1 MKTSQPRPAF
11 LKYWRTLF
19 WSGPLLTIMGISA
32 GVVSGGWTSIPL
44 GLIISG
50 IVIMGLW
57 VVFLGRGGDMRQ
69 PQFWSRRSTRVS
81 TNALVSTIAV
91 FVILGLLNFLVSR
104 HPTRIDLTE
113 GQLFTLSP
121 ESQQVVRELP
131 QAVKVWIFDG
141 QQNSQDR
148 DLLENYQRQNPK
160 FLFEFIDPEANPGL
174 ASSFGIKN
182 SGENRDVYL
191 ELQSSKRRQ
200 FVQSIS
206 PQIRLSENRITS
218 GILQLTRD
226 RQSKLYFLQGHGE
239 RSLDAGQGAISQAT
253 QALKDKNFIGEPLNL
268 GLTGKVPA
276 DAVAVMVVGPVRPL
290 PEAETTA
297 LQTYLSQGG
306 NLLVAVD
313 PTIKSGLDNLLNL
326 WGVKLD
332 DRVVINASDRQVRGK
347 GPTAV
352 VIAQY
357 GDHPITKDFR
367 NSNSIYPLAR
377 PLEITLVPGV
387 QSTPLLL
394 TDPNS
399 WAESNL
405 KEQPLKLDGGDRPG
419 PIAIGAA
426 FSRQVTPSAQPSP
439 SPSVI
444 PSPQASGS
452 PSPSPSASSSP
463 TPSSPSPQAAISPS
477 AFPSPTPSA
486 PPFAQGTKESRLVVF
501 GNSTFATDGL
511 FGQYLNGDVFV
522 NSVSWL
528 SQQDQQ
534 PLSIRPKDLKNR
546 RITLTN
552 EQASVLGFIAL
563 IAVPLVGLTSASFVW
578 WRRR

>member
-1 MKTSQPRPAF
+1 MKTPQPR
-11 LKYWRTLF
+11 LKLFKHWRYLF
-19 WSGPLLTIMGISA
+19 WSGPILTIMGISA

-50 IVIMGLW
+50 LVIIGLW
-57 VVFLGRGGDMRQ
+57 VVFLGRGSNPQQ
-69 PQFWSRRSTRVS
+69 PQFWNRRSTQVS

-91 FVILGLLNFLVSR
+91 FVILGLINFMVSR

-113 GQLFTLSP
+113 EQLFTLSP
-121 ESQQVVRELP
+121 ESQQVVRSSP
-131 QAVKVWIFDG
+131 AIKVWIFDG

-148 DLLENYQRQNPK
+148 DLLENYQRQNSK
-160 FLFEFIDPEANPGL
+160 FLFEFVDPEANPGL
-174 ASSFGIKN
+174 ASSFAIKN

-206 PQIRLSENRITS
+206 PQTRLSENRITS
-218 GILQLTRD
+218 GILQLTSD
-226 RQSKLYFLQGHGE
+226 RRSKIYFLQGHGE
-239 RSLDAGQGAISQAT
+239 RSLDSGQGAISQAA
-253 QALKDKNFIGEPLNL
+253 QALKDKNFVGEPLNL
-268 GLTGKVPA
+268 GLTEKVPV

-290 PEAETTA
+290 LESETKA
-297 LQTYLSQGG
+297 LQDYLNQGG

-313 PTIKSGLDNLLNL
+313 PTLKSGLDNLLTL

-357 GDHPITKDFR
+357 GEHPITKDFR

-377 PLEITLVPGV
+377 PVEITPVPGV

-405 KEQPLKLDGGDRPG
+405 KEQPLKLNGGDRPG
-419 PIAIGAA
+419 PIALGAA

-439 SPSVI
+439 SPSVS
-444 PSPQASGS
+444 PSPQASVS
-452 PSPSPSASSSP
+452 PAPSPSIAAA
-463 TPSSPSPQAAISPS
+463 PSPPASPLI
-477 AFPSPTPSA
+477 
-486 PPFAQGTKESRLVVF
+486 QGSRESRLVVF
-501 GNSTFATDGL
+501 GNSSFATDGL

-528 SQQDQQ
+528 SQQEQQ

-563 IAVPLVGLTSASFVW
+563 VAVPLLGLTSAGVVW

>member
-1 MKTSQPRPAF
+1 MKTPQPR
-11 LKYWRTLF
+11 LKLFKHWRYLF
-19 WSGPLLTIMGISA
+19 WSGPILTIMGISA

-50 IVIMGLW
+50 LVIIGLW
-57 VVFLGRGGDMRQ
+57 VVFLGRGSNPQQ
-69 PQFWSRRSTRVS
+69 PQFWNRRSTQVS

-91 FVILGLLNFLVSR
+91 FVILGLINFMVSR

-113 GQLFTLSP
+113 EQLFTLSP
-121 ESQQVVRELP
+121 ESQQVVRSSP
-131 QAVKVWIFDG
+131 AIKVWIFDG

-148 DLLENYQRQNPK
+148 DLLENYQRQNSK
-160 FLFEFIDPEANPGL
+160 FLFEFVDPEANPGL
-174 ASSFGIKN
+174 ASSFAIKN

-206 PQIRLSENRITS
+206 PQTRLSENRITS
-218 GILQLTRD
+218 GILQLTSD
-226 RQSKLYFLQGHGE
+226 RRSKIYFLQGHGE
-239 RSLDAGQGAISQAT
+239 RSLDSGQGAISQAA
-253 QALKDKNFIGEPLNL
+253 QALKDKNFVGEPLNL
-268 GLTGKVPA
+268 GLTEKVPV

-290 PEAETTA
+290 LESETKA
-297 LQTYLSQGG
+297 LQDYLNQGG

-313 PTIKSGLDNLLNL
+313 PTLKSGLDNLLTL

-357 GDHPITKDFR
+357 GEHPITKDFR

-377 PLEITLVPGV
+377 PVEIMPVPGV

-405 KEQPLKLDGGDRPG
+405 KEQPLKLNGGDRPG

-439 SPSVI
+439 SPSVS
-444 PSPQASGS
+444 PSPQASVS
-452 PSPSPSASSSP
+452 PAPSPSIAAA
-463 TPSSPSPQAAISPS
+463 PSPPASPLI
-477 AFPSPTPSA
+477 
-486 PPFAQGTKESRLVVF
+486 QGSRESRLVVF
-501 GNSTFATDGL
+501 GNSSFATDGL

-528 SQQDQQ
+528 SQQEQQ

-563 IAVPLVGLTSASFVW
+563 VAVPLLGLTSAGVVW

>member
-1 MKTSQPRPAF
+1 
-11 LKYWRTLF
+11 
-19 WSGPLLTIMGISA
+19 
-32 GVVSGGWTSIPL
+32 
-44 GLIISG
+44 
-50 IVIMGLW
+50 MGLW
-57 VVFLGRGGDMRQ
+57 VVFLGRGGDVRQ
-69 PQFWSRRSTRVS
+69 PQFWSRRSTQVS

-121 ESQQVVRELP
+121 ESQQVVKELP
-131 QAVKVWIFDG
+131 QAVKVWFFDS

-174 ASSFGIKN
+174 ATSFGIKN

-239 RSLDAGQGAISQAT
+239 RSLDAGQGAISQAA
-253 QALKDKNFIGEPLNL
+253 QALKDKNFVSEPLNL
-268 GLTGKVPA
+268 GLTEKVPA

-290 PEAETTA
+290 PEAETKV
-297 LQTYLSQGG
+297 LQDYLNQGG

-377 PLEITLVPGV
+377 PLDITPVPGV

-426 FSRQVTPSAQPSP
+426 FTRQVTPSAQPSP
-439 SPSVI
+439 SPSVS

-452 PSPSPSASSSP
+452 PSPAPSASS
-463 TPSSPSPQAAISPS
+463 TPSVSSSPQASVRPSGSPALS
-477 AFPSPTPSA
+477 LT
-486 PPFAQGTKESRLVVF
+486 QGTKESRLIVF

-511 FGQYLNGDVFV
+511 FSQYLNGDVFV

-552 EQASVLGFIAL
+552 EQASALGFIAL
-563 IAVPLVGLTSASFVW
+563 VAVPLVGLTSASFVW

>member
-1 MKTSQPRPAF
+1 MKTPQPR
-11 LKYWRTLF
+11 LKLFKHWRYLF
-19 WSGPLLTIMGISA
+19 WSGPILTIMGISA

-50 IVIMGLW
+50 LVIIGLW
-57 VVFLGRGGDMRQ
+57 VVFLGRGSNPQQ
-69 PQFWSRRSTRVS
+69 PQFWNRRSTQVS

-91 FVILGLLNFLVSR
+91 FVILGLINFLVSR

-113 GQLFTLSP
+113 EQLFTLSP
-121 ESQQVVRELP
+121 ESQQVVRSSP
-131 QAVKVWIFDG
+131 AIKVWIFDG

-148 DLLENYQRQNPK
+148 DLLENYQRQNSK
-160 FLFEFIDPEANPGL
+160 FLFEFVDPEANPGL
-174 ASSFGIKN
+174 ASSFAIKN

-206 PQIRLSENRITS
+206 PQTRLSENRITS
-218 GILQLTRD
+218 GILQLTSD
-226 RQSKLYFLQGHGE
+226 RRSKIYFLQGHGE
-239 RSLDAGQGAISQAT
+239 RSLDSGQGAISQAA
-253 QALKDKNFIGEPLNL
+253 QALKDKNFVGEPLNL
-268 GLTGKVPA
+268 GLTEKVPV

-290 PEAETTA
+290 LESETKA
-297 LQTYLSQGG
+297 LQDYLNQGG

-313 PTIKSGLDNLLNL
+313 PTLKSGLDNLLTL

-357 GDHPITKDFR
+357 GEHPITKDFR

-377 PLEITLVPGV
+377 PVEIMPVPGV

-405 KEQPLKLDGGDRPG
+405 KEQPLKLNGGDRPG

-439 SPSVI
+439 SPSVS
-444 PSPQASGS
+444 PSPQASVTPA
-452 PSPSPSASSSP
+452 PSPSIAAA
-463 TPSSPSPQAAISPS
+463 PSPPASPLI
-477 AFPSPTPSA
+477 
-486 PPFAQGTKESRLVVF
+486 QGSRESRLVVF
-501 GNSTFATDGL
+501 GNSSFATDGL

-528 SQQDQQ
+528 SQQEQQ

-563 IAVPLVGLTSASFVW
+563 VAVPLLGLTSAGVVW

>member
-1 MKTSQPRPAF
+1 MKTPQPR
-11 LKYWRTLF
+11 LKLFKHWRYLF
-19 WSGPLLTIMGISA
+19 WSGPILTIMGISA

-50 IVIMGLW
+50 LVIIGLW
-57 VVFLGRGGDMRQ
+57 VVFLGRGSNPQQ
-69 PQFWSRRSTRVS
+69 PQFWNRRSTQVS

-91 FVILGLLNFLVSR
+91 FVILGLINFMVSR

-113 GQLFTLSP
+113 GELFTLSP
-121 ESQQVVRELP
+121 ESQQVVRSSP
-131 QAVKVWIFDG
+131 AIKVWIFDG

-148 DLLENYQRQNPK
+148 DLLENYQRQNSK
-160 FLFEFIDPEANPGL
+160 FLFEFVDPEANPGL
-174 ASSFGIKN
+174 ASSFAIKN

-206 PQIRLSENRITS
+206 PQTRLSENRITS
-218 GILQLTRD
+218 GILQLTSD
-226 RQSKLYFLQGHGE
+226 RRSKIYFLQGHGE
-239 RSLDAGQGAISQAT
+239 RSLDSGQGAISQAA
-253 QALKDKNFIGEPLNL
+253 QALKDKNFVGEPLNL
-268 GLTGKVPA
+268 GLTDKIPV

-290 PEAETTA
+290 LESETKA
-297 LQTYLSQGG
+297 LQDYLNQGG

-313 PTIKSGLDNLLNL
+313 PTLKSGLDNLLTL

-357 GDHPITKDFR
+357 GEHPITKDFR

-377 PLEITLVPGV
+377 PVEITPVPGV

-405 KEQPLKLDGGDRPG
+405 KEQPLKLNGGDRPG

-439 SPSVI
+439 SPSVS
-444 PSPQASGS
+444 PSPQASVTPA
-452 PSPSPSASSSP
+452 PSPSIAAA
-463 TPSSPSPQAAISPS
+463 PSPPASPLI
-477 AFPSPTPSA
+477 
-486 PPFAQGTKESRLVVF
+486 QGSRESRLVVF
-501 GNSTFATDGL
+501 GNSSFATDGL

-528 SQQDQQ
+528 SQQEQQ

-563 IAVPLVGLTSASFVW
+563 VAVPLLGLTSAGVVW

>member
-1 MKTSQPRPAF
+1 MKTSQPRPAL
-11 LKYWRTLF
+11 LKYWRYLF
-19 WSGPLLTIMGISA
+19 WAGPLLTIMGISA
-32 GVVSGGWTSIPL
+32 GVVSGDWTSIPL

-57 VVFLGRGGDMRQ
+57 VVFLGRGGDIRQ
-69 PQFWSRRSTRVS
+69 PQFWSRRSTQVS

-121 ESQQVVRELP
+121 ESQQVVHELP

-218 GILQLTRD
+218 GILQLTSD

-253 QALKDKNFIGEPLNL
+253 QALKDKNFVSEPLNL

-276 DAVAVMVVGPVRPL
+276 DAVAVMVIGPVRPL
-290 PEAETTA
+290 PDVETKA
-297 LQTYLSQGG
+297 LQDYLNQGG

-313 PTIKSGLDNLLNL
+313 PFIKSGLDDLLNL

-377 PLEITLVPGV
+377 PLDITPVAGV

-405 KEQPLKLDGGDRPG
+405 KEQPLKLDSGDRPG

-426 FSRQVTPSAQPSP
+426 FSRQVTPSVQPSP
-439 SPSVI
+439 SPSVSPSSRASTTPSSSSSGPNPSLS
-444 PSPQASGS
+444 PSPQAS
-452 PSPSPSASSSP
+452 
-463 TPSSPSPQAAISPS
+463 ISPL
-477 AFPSPTPSA
+477 ASPAA
-486 PPFAQGTKESRLVVF
+486 PPLVQGSRESRLVVF

-522 NSVSWL
+522 NSASWL
-528 SQQDQQ
+528 SQQEQ

-563 IAVPLVGLTSASFVW
+563 IAVPLVGLTSAGFVW

>member
-1 MKTSQPRPAF
+1 MKTPQPR
-11 LKYWRTLF
+11 LKLFKHWRYLF
-19 WSGPLLTIMGISA
+19 WSGPILTIMGISA

-50 IVIMGLW
+50 LVIIGLW
-57 VVFLGRGGDMRQ
+57 VVFLGRGSNPQQ
-69 PQFWSRRSTRVS
+69 PQFWNRRSTQVS

-91 FVILGLLNFLVSR
+91 FVILGLINFMVSR

-113 GQLFTLSP
+113 EQLFTLSP
-121 ESQQVVRELP
+121 ESQQVVRSSP
-131 QAVKVWIFDG
+131 AIKVWIFDG

-148 DLLENYQRQNPK
+148 DLLENYQRQNSK
-160 FLFEFIDPEANPGL
+160 FLFEFVDPEANPGL
-174 ASSFGIKN
+174 ASSFAIKN

-206 PQIRLSENRITS
+206 PQTRLSENRITS
-218 GILQLTRD
+218 GILQLTSD
-226 RQSKLYFLQGHGE
+226 RRSKIYFLQGHGE
-239 RSLDAGQGAISQAT
+239 RSLDSGQGAISQAA
-253 QALKDKNFIGEPLNL
+253 QALKDKNFVGEPLNL
-268 GLTGKVPA
+268 GLTEKVPV

-290 PEAETTA
+290 LESETKA
-297 LQTYLSQGG
+297 LQDYLNQGG

-313 PTIKSGLDNLLNL
+313 PTLKSGLDNLLTL

-377 PLEITLVPGV
+377 PVEITPVPGV

-405 KEQPLKLDGGDRPG
+405 KEQPLKLNGGDRPG
-419 PIAIGAA
+419 PIALGAA

-439 SPSVI
+439 SPSVS
-444 PSPQASGS
+444 PSPQASVS
-452 PSPSPSASSSP
+452 PAPSPSIAAA
-463 TPSSPSPQAAISPS
+463 PSPPASPLI
-477 AFPSPTPSA
+477 
-486 PPFAQGTKESRLVVF
+486 QGSRESRLVVF
-501 GNSTFATDGL
+501 GNSSFATDGL

-528 SQQDQQ
+528 SQQEQQ

-563 IAVPLVGLTSASFVW
+563 VAVPLLGLTSAGVVW

>member
-57 VVFLGRGGDMRQ
+57 VVFLGRGGDIRQ

>member
-1 MKTSQPRPAF
+1 MKTSQPRLKLF
-11 LKYWRTLF
+11 KYWRYLF
-19 WSGPLLTIMGISA
+19 WLGPILTVMGISA
-32 GVVSGGWTSIPL
+32 GVVSGDWTSIPL

-57 VVFLGRGGDMRQ
+57 VVFLGRGGNSQQ
-69 PQFWSRRSTRVS
+69 PQFWSRRSTQVS

-91 FVILGLLNFLVSR
+91 FVILGLINFMVSR

-121 ESQQVVRELP
+121 ESQQVVRSSP
-131 QAVKVWIFDG
+131 AVKVWIFDG

-160 FLFEFIDPEANPGL
+160 FLFEFVDPEANPGL
-174 ASSFGIKN
+174 ASSFSIKN

-191 ELQSSKRRQ
+191 ELQSSQRRQ

-206 PQIRLSENRITS
+206 PQTRLSENRITS
-218 GILQLTRD
+218 GILQLTSD
-226 RQSKLYFLQGHGE
+226 RRSKLYFLQGHGE
-239 RSLDAGQGAISQAT
+239 RSLDAGQGAISQAA
-253 QALKDKNFIGEPLNL
+253 QALKDQNFVGEPLNL
-268 GLTGKVPA
+268 GLTEKVPA

-290 PEAETTA
+290 PEAETKA
-297 LQTYLSQGG
+297 LQDYLNQGG

-313 PTIKSGLDNLLNL
+313 PTIKSGLDKLLNL
-326 WGVKLD
+326 WGAKLD

-357 GDHPITKDFR
+357 GEHPITKDFR

-377 PLEITLVPGV
+377 PLEITPVPGV

-419 PIAIGAA
+419 PIALGAA

-439 SPSVI
+439 SPSVS
-444 PSPQASGS
+444 PSPQASVS
-452 PSPSPSASSSP
+452 
-463 TPSSPSPQAAISPS
+463 SSPSPAIAVSPS
-477 AFPSPTPSA
+477 PSPTPSA
-486 PPFAQGTKESRLVVF
+486 SPFVPGSRESRLIVF
-501 GNSTFATDGL
+501 GNSSFATDGL
-511 FGQYLNGDVFV
+511 FNQYLNGDVFL
-522 NSVSWL
+522 NSVNWL
-528 SQQDQQ
+528 SQQEQQ

-563 IAVPLVGLTSASFVW
+563 VAVPLLGLTSAGVVW

>member
-1 MKTSQPRPAF
+1 MKTPQPR
-11 LKYWRTLF
+11 LKLFKHWRYLF
-19 WSGPLLTIMGISA
+19 WSGPILTIMGISA

-50 IVIMGLW
+50 LVIIGLW
-57 VVFLGRGGDMRQ
+57 VVFLGRGSNLQQ
-69 PQFWSRRSTRVS
+69 PQFWNRRSTQVS

-91 FVILGLLNFLVSR
+91 FVILGLINFMVSR

-113 GQLFTLSP
+113 EQLFTLSP
-121 ESQQVVRELP
+121 ESQQVVRSSP
-131 QAVKVWIFDG
+131 AIKVWIFDG

-148 DLLENYQRQNPK
+148 DLLENYQRQNSK
-160 FLFEFIDPEANPGL
+160 FLFEFVDPEANPGL
-174 ASSFGIKN
+174 ASSFAIKN

-206 PQIRLSENRITS
+206 PQTRLSENRITS
-218 GILQLTRD
+218 GILQLTSD
-226 RQSKLYFLQGHGE
+226 RRSKIYFLQGHGE
-239 RSLDAGQGAISQAT
+239 RSLDSGQGAISQAA
-253 QALKDKNFIGEPLNL
+253 QALKDKNFVGEPLNL
-268 GLTGKVPA
+268 GLTEKVPV

-290 PEAETTA
+290 LESETKA
-297 LQTYLSQGG
+297 LQDYLNQGG

-313 PTIKSGLDNLLNL
+313 PTLKSGLDNLLTL

-347 GPTAV
+347 GPMAV

-357 GDHPITKDFR
+357 GEHPITKDFR

-377 PLEITLVPGV
+377 PVEITPVPGV

-405 KEQPLKLDGGDRPG
+405 KEQPLKLNGGDRPG
-419 PIAIGAA
+419 PIALGAA

-439 SPSVI
+439 SPSVS
-444 PSPQASGS
+444 PSPQASVS
-452 PSPSPSASSSP
+452 PAPSPSIAAA
-463 TPSSPSPQAAISPS
+463 PSPPASPLI
-477 AFPSPTPSA
+477 
-486 PPFAQGTKESRLVVF
+486 QGSRESRLVVF
-501 GNSTFATDGL
+501 GNSSFATDGL

-528 SQQDQQ
+528 SQQEQQ

-563 IAVPLVGLTSASFVW
+563 VAVPLLGLTSAGVVW

>member
-1 MKTSQPRPAF
+1 MKTPQPR
-11 LKYWRTLF
+11 LKLFKHWRYLF
-19 WSGPLLTIMGISA
+19 WSGPILTIMGISA

-50 IVIMGLW
+50 LVIIGLW
-57 VVFLGRGGDMRQ
+57 VVFLGRGSNPQQ
-69 PQFWSRRSTRVS
+69 PQFWNRRSTQVS

-91 FVILGLLNFLVSR
+91 FVILGLINFMVSR

-113 GQLFTLSP
+113 GELFTLSP
-121 ESQQVVRELP
+121 ESQQVVRSSP
-131 QAVKVWIFDG
+131 AIKVWIFDG

-148 DLLENYQRQNPK
+148 DLLENYQRQNSK
-160 FLFEFIDPEANPGL
+160 FLFEFVDPEANPGL
-174 ASSFGIKN
+174 ASSFAIKN

-206 PQIRLSENRITS
+206 PQTRLSENRITS
-218 GILQLTRD
+218 GILQLTSD
-226 RQSKLYFLQGHGE
+226 RRSKIYFLQGHGE
-239 RSLDAGQGAISQAT
+239 RSLDSGQGAISQAA
-253 QALKDKNFIGEPLNL
+253 QALKDKNFVGEPLNL
-268 GLTGKVPA
+268 GLTEKVPV

-290 PEAETTA
+290 LESETKA
-297 LQTYLSQGG
+297 LQDYLNQGG

-313 PTIKSGLDNLLNL
+313 PTLKSGLDNLLTL

-377 PLEITLVPGV
+377 PVEITPVPGV

-405 KEQPLKLDGGDRPG
+405 KEQPLKLNGGDRPG

-439 SPSVI
+439 SPSVS
-444 PSPQASGS
+444 PSPQASVS
-452 PSPSPSASSSP
+452 PAPSPSIAAA
-463 TPSSPSPQAAISPS
+463 PSPPASPLI
-477 AFPSPTPSA
+477 
-486 PPFAQGTKESRLVVF
+486 QGSRESRLVVF
-501 GNSTFATDGL
+501 GNSSFATDGL

-528 SQQDQQ
+528 SQQEQQ

-563 IAVPLVGLTSASFVW
+563 VAVPLLGLTSAGVVW

>member
-1 MKTSQPRPAF
+1 MKTSQPR
-11 LKYWRTLF
+11 LKLFKHWRYLF
-19 WSGPLLTIMGISA
+19 WLGPILTVMGLSA
-32 GVVSGGWTSIPL
+32 GVVSGGWSSIPL

-57 VVFLGRGGDMRQ
+57 VVFLGRGGNPQQ
-69 PQFWSRRSTRVS
+69 PQFWNRRSTQVS

-91 FVILGLLNFLVSR
+91 FVILGLINFMVSR

-113 GQLFTLSP
+113 EQLFTLSP
-121 ESQQVVRELP
+121 ESQQVVRSSP
-131 QAVKVWIFDG
+131 AVKVWIFDG

-148 DLLENYQRQNPK
+148 DLLENYQRQNSK
-160 FLFEFIDPEANPGL
+160 FLFEFVDPEANPGL
-174 ASSFGIKN
+174 ASSFAIKN

-191 ELQSSKRRQ
+191 ELQSSQRRQ

-206 PQIRLSENRITS
+206 PQTRLSENRITS
-218 GILQLTRD
+218 GILQLTSD
-226 RQSKLYFLQGHGE
+226 RRSKIYFLQGHGE
-239 RSLDAGQGAISQAT
+239 RSLDPGQGAISQAA
-253 QALKDKNFIGEPLNL
+253 QALKDKNFVGEPLNL
-268 GLTGKVPA
+268 GLTEKVPV

-290 PEAETTA
+290 LESETKA
-297 LQTYLSQGG
+297 LQDYLNQGG

-313 PTIKSGLDNLLNL
+313 PTLKSGLDSLLNL
-326 WGVKLD
+326 WGAKLD

-357 GDHPITKDFR
+357 GEHPITKDFR

-377 PLEITLVPGV
+377 PLEITPVPGV

-405 KEQPLKLDGGDRPG
+405 KEQPLKLNGGDRPG

-426 FSRQVTPSAQPSP
+426 FSRQVTPSPQPSP
-439 SPSVI
+439 SPSVS
-444 PSPQASGS
+444 PSPQASVS
-452 PSPSPSASSSP
+452 PAPSPAIVVPPS
-463 TPSSPSPQAAISPS
+463 
-477 AFPSPTPSA
+477 PSPTPSIA
-486 PPFAQGTKESRLVVF
+486 ASPSPLASPFAPGTRESRLVIF
-501 GNSTFATDGL
+501 GNSSFATDGL

-528 SQQDQQ
+528 SQQEQQ

-563 IAVPLVGLTSASFVW
+563 VAVPLLGLTSAGVVW

>member
-1 MKTSQPRPAF
+1 
-11 LKYWRTLF
+11 
-19 WSGPLLTIMGISA
+19 MGISA

-44 GLIISG
+44 ALIISG
-50 IVIMGLW
+50 IVIIGLW
-57 VVFLGRGGDMRQ
+57 VVFLGRGGNSQQ
-69 PQFWSRRSTRVS
+69 PQFWNRRSTQVS

-121 ESQQVVRELP
+121 ESQQVVREFP
-131 QAVKVWIFDG
+131 QAVKVWIFDS

-174 ASSFGIKN
+174 ANSFGIKN

-206 PQIRLSENRITS
+206 PQTRLSENRITS
-218 GILQLTRD
+218 GILQLTSD
-226 RQSKLYFLQGHGE
+226 RRSKLYFLQGHGE
-239 RSLDAGQGAISQAT
+239 RSLDAGQGAISQAA
-253 QALKDKNFIGEPLNL
+253 QALKDKNFVDEPLNL

-276 DAVAVMVVGPVRPL
+276 DAVAIIIVGPVRPV
-290 PEAETTA
+290 PEAETKV
-297 LQTYLSQGG
+297 LQDYLNQGG

-313 PTIKSGLDNLLNL
+313 PTIKSGFDNLLNL

-332 DRVVINASDRQVRGK
+332 ERVVINASDRQVRGK

-377 PLEITLVPGV
+377 PLEITPVPGV

-426 FSRQVTPSAQPSP
+426 FSRQVTPSAPSP
-439 SPSVI
+439 SPSVS
-444 PSPQASGS
+444 PSPQASV
-452 PSPSPSASSSP
+452 
-463 TPSSPSPQAAISPS
+463 
-477 AFPSPTPSA
+477 TPSA
-486 PPFAQGTKESRLVVF
+486 NPDDRQIPKSNTICSAP
-501 GNSTFATDGL
+501 
-511 FGQYLNGDVFV
+511 
-522 NSVSWL
+522 WL
-528 SQQDQQ
+528 QA
-534 PLSIRPKDLKNR
+534 LKNLGSSSSA
-546 RITLTN
+546 TL
-552 EQASVLGFIAL
+552 
-563 IAVPLVGLTSASFVW
+563 PLPQMDCLVNI
-578 WRRR
+578 

>member
-1 MKTSQPRPAF
+1 MKTPQPR
-11 LKYWRTLF
+11 LKLFKHWRYLF
-19 WSGPLLTIMGISA
+19 WSGPILTIMGISA

-50 IVIMGLW
+50 LVIIGLW
-57 VVFLGRGGDMRQ
+57 VVFLGRGSNPQQ
-69 PQFWSRRSTRVS
+69 PQFWNRRSTQVS

-91 FVILGLLNFLVSR
+91 FVILGLINFMVSR

-113 GQLFTLSP
+113 GELFTLSP
-121 ESQQVVRELP
+121 ESQQVVRSSP
-131 QAVKVWIFDG
+131 AIKVWIFDG

-148 DLLENYQRQNPK
+148 DLLENYQRQNSK
-160 FLFEFIDPEANPGL
+160 FLFEFVDPEANPGL
-174 ASSFGIKN
+174 ASSFAIKN

-206 PQIRLSENRITS
+206 PQTRLSENRITS
-218 GILQLTRD
+218 GILQLTSD
-226 RQSKLYFLQGHGE
+226 RRSKIYFLQGHGE
-239 RSLDAGQGAISQAT
+239 RSLDSGQGAISQAA
-253 QALKDKNFIGEPLNL
+253 QALKDKNFVGEPLNL
-268 GLTGKVPA
+268 GLTEKVPV

-290 PEAETTA
+290 LESETKA
-297 LQTYLSQGG
+297 LQDYLNQGG

-313 PTIKSGLDNLLNL
+313 PTLKSGLDNLLTL

-357 GDHPITKDFR
+357 GEHPITKDFR

-377 PLEITLVPGV
+377 PVEITPVPGV

-405 KEQPLKLDGGDRPG
+405 KEQPLKLNGGDRPG

-439 SPSVI
+439 SPSVS
-444 PSPQASGS
+444 PSPQASVS
-452 PSPSPSASSSP
+452 PAPSPSIAAA
-463 TPSSPSPQAAISPS
+463 PSPPASPLI
-477 AFPSPTPSA
+477 
-486 PPFAQGTKESRLVVF
+486 QGSRESRLVVF
-501 GNSTFATDGL
+501 GNSSFATDGL

-528 SQQDQQ
+528 SQQEQQ

-563 IAVPLVGLTSASFVW
+563 VAVPLLGLTSAGVVW

>member
-19 WSGPLLTIMGISA
+19 WAGPLLTIMGISA

-44 GLIISG
+44 GLIILG

-57 VVFLGRGGDMRQ
+57 VVFLGRGGDARQ
-69 PQFWSRRSTRVS
+69 PQFWSRRSTQVS

-131 QAVKVWIFDG
+131 QAVKVWVFDS

-174 ASSFGIKN
+174 ATSFGIKN

-218 GILQLTRD
+218 GILQLTSD
-226 RQSKLYFLQGHGE
+226 RQSKLYFLQGQGE
-239 RSLDAGQGAISQAT
+239 RSLDPGQGAISQAT

-268 GLTGKVPA
+268 GFTGKVPA

-290 PEAETTA
+290 PEAETSV
-297 LQTYLSQGG
+297 LQTYLNEGG

-313 PTIKSGLDNLLNL
+313 PTIKSGLETLLNG

-377 PLEITLVPGV
+377 PLEITPVPGV

-405 KEQPLKLDGGDRPG
+405 KEQPLKFDGGDRPG

-426 FSRQVTPSAQPSP
+426 FSRQVTPSVQPSP
-439 SPSVI
+439 SPSVSS
-444 PSPQASGS
+444 SPQASVA
-452 PSPSPSASSSP
+452 PSSSPSAS
-463 TPSSPSPQAAISPS
+463 ASPS
-477 AFPSPTPSA
+477 ATPSPTPTPSA
-486 PPFAQGTKESRLVVF
+486 PTFAQGTKESRLVVF

-552 EQASVLGFIAL
+552 EQAGVLGFIAL

>member
-1 MKTSQPRPAF
+1 
-11 LKYWRTLF
+11 
-19 WSGPLLTIMGISA
+19 
-32 GVVSGGWTSIPL
+32 
-44 GLIISG
+44 
-50 IVIMGLW
+50 
-57 VVFLGRGGDMRQ
+57 
-69 PQFWSRRSTRVS
+69 
-81 TNALVSTIAV
+81 
-91 FVILGLLNFLVSR
+91 
-104 HPTRIDLTE
+104 
-113 GQLFTLSP
+113 
-121 ESQQVVRELP
+121 
-131 QAVKVWIFDG
+131 
-141 QQNSQDR
+141 
-148 DLLENYQRQNPK
+148 
-160 FLFEFIDPEANPGL
+160 
-174 ASSFGIKN
+174 N

-276 DAVAVMVVGPVRPL
+276 DAVAVMVVGSVRPI
-290 PEAETTA
+290 PETETKV
-297 LQTYLSQGG
+297 LQDYLNQGG

-367 NSNSIYPLAR
+367 NSNSIYPSAR
-377 PLEITLVPGV
+377 PLEITPVPGV

-405 KEQPLKLDGGDRPG
+405 KEQPLKLDSGDRPG

-426 FSRQVTPSAQPSP
+426 FTRQVTPSAQPSS
-439 SPSVI
+439 SPSVS
-444 PSPQASGS
+444 PSPQASVSPSGS
-452 PSPSPSASSSP
+452 PAL
-463 TPSSPSPQAAISPS
+463 
-477 AFPSPTPSA
+477 
-486 PPFAQGTKESRLVVF
+486 PFAQGTKESRLIVF

-511 FGQYLNGDVFV
+511 FSQYLNGDVFV

-563 IAVPLVGLTSASFVW
+563 VAVPLVGLTSASFVW

>member
-11 LKYWRTLF
+11 LKYWRYLF

-32 GVVSGGWTSIPL
+32 GVVSGDWTSIPL

-57 VVFLGRGGDMRQ
+57 VVFLGRGGDARQ
-69 PQFWSRRSTRVS
+69 PQFWSRRSTQVS

-131 QAVKVWIFDG
+131 QAVKMWIFDG

-160 FLFEFIDPEANPGL
+160 FLFEFVDPEANPGL

-218 GILQLTRD
+218 GILQLTSD

-276 DAVAVMVVGPVRPL
+276 DAVAVVVMGPVRPV

-297 LQTYLSQGG
+297 LQTYLNQGG

-377 PLEITLVPGV
+377 PLEITPVPGV

-439 SPSVI
+439 SPSVS

-452 PSPSPSASSSP
+452 PSSSPSASSSP
-463 TPSSPSPQAAISPS
+463 TPSSSSPQVSVSPS
-477 AFPSPTPSA
+477 ASSSPTPSA

-563 IAVPLVGLTSASFVW
+563 IAVPLVGLTSAGFVW